1 MSTAEPLFTRRD
13 SVMRMIYEA
22 EKQAPLPH
30 FSHLIK
36 NCGDGNFQLKSN
48 FQPLLDVVAVD
59 SDLAITNDN
68 FTVD

>member
-1 MSTAEPLFTRRD
+1 MNTADFLFTLRT
-13 SVMRMIYEA
+13 SVLYMIFEA

-36 NCGDGNFQLKSN
+36 DCGDGSIQLKSN

-68 FTVD
+68 FAVD